1 MGTWGTG
8 IFSDDL
14 AADIRGDWRD
24 AIIDGEDPA
33 AVTRRLI
40 ELYRPDH
47 ERQVVFWLAL
57 AAAQMESGR
66 LDPDVR
72 DRALAVIDSGDDV
85 ARWRAQGEGLARQ
98 RENVLARLAEKLR
111 APQPK
116 PKRLRRSAPAAL
128 PFDVGDAVRLRGEN
142 GLTDVYAIVV
152 TNQDGYPRG
161 TVDPVVELVIWQRER
176 SPTSSE
182 LAQLP
187 CVSTRV
193 GRRGATEE
201 PGFTVDGTVE
211 AGGLRP
217 RMFVLTTPTK
227 KDRFGPHVGELI
239 AHGVPRPPSGDPSDG
254 AAVSGSVL
262 TSWTTWSGLTRIITW
277 EDFQRDVELT
287 RR

>member
-40 ELYRPDH
+40 ELYRRDH
-47 ERQVVFWLAL
+47 EGQVVFWLAL

-66 LDPDVR
+66 LDRDVR

-85 ARWRAQGEGLARQ
+85 ARWRAQGEGFARQ
-98 RENVLARLAEKLR
+98 RQKVLTRLAKKLR

-116 PKRLRRSAPAAL
+116 PKRLRRPAPAGL
-128 PFDVGDAVRLRGEN
+128 PFDVGDAVRLRGEL

-161 TVDPVVELVIWQRER
+161 TVDPVVELVIWQRKR
-176 SPTSSE
+176 RPTSSE

-193 GRRGATEE
+193 SQRGAR
-201 PGFTVDGTVE
+201 
-211 AGGLRP
+211 GLRP
-217 RMFVLTTPTK
+217 RMFVLTSSSK
-227 KDRFGPHVGELI
+227 KDRFGPHIGELI

-262 TSWTTWSGLTRIITW
+262 TSWTTWNGLTRIITW